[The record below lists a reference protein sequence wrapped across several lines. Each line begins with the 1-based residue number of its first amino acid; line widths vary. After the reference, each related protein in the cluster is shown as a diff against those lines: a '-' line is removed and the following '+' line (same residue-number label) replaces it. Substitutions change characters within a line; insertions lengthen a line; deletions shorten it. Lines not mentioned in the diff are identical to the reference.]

1 METTG
6 VTAGDIVSTASVLRE
21 VNEIYRTDYSVV
33 RPLVGG
39 VQSGAWLLASGQG
52 GWAVLKW
59 SRDRSWGGQ
68 IQRAAR
74 SVERVRDRGYP
85 TPAWLAVGV
94 TSAGL
99 GYQIQEYVSGR
110 PQERLTADLVRQCI
124 TVLELH
130 RDLDPDPARSWSE
143 SRPVLPARG
152 RQPRPRWPRS
162 GPVATFSFTPASSY
176 WVATRCRTLVVP
188 TSFMGTSGWATSC
201 STTTGSSAR

>member
-94 TSAGL
+94 TPVPVWGIKYRSTSPGVCRSASPQTWCVNASRCSS
-99 GYQIQEYVSGR
+99 YIVTWIPTRRGR
-110 PQERLTADLVRQCI
+110 GQSRG
-124 TVLELH
+124 
-130 RDLDPDPARSWSE
+130 RSC
-143 SRPVLPARG
+143 RPVVVNQGRGGRDRG
-152 RQPRPRWPRS
+152 RWPHSRS
-162 GPVATFSFTPASSY
+162 RLLAAI
-176 WVATRCRTLVVP
+176 
-188 TSFMGTSGWATSC
+188 
-201 STTTGSSAR
+201 GSLRGAALW